1 MKVIMTCGGT
11 GGHIYPAIA
20 IADKIKEE
28 NPHAQIIF
36 VGTGR
41 PLERKAIPAAGY
53 ELRTISAS
61 GFHRRKIYRNFV
73 TGKDMVKGMIQVG
86 RIIKDFN
93 PLAVIGTGGYVCVP
107 VIMRAHQMGIKTYIH
122 EQNAKPGLANRFL
135 ASRVDK
141 VFLGFKEAAPYFK
154 NQEKIIVT
162 GNPIRKSFEGS
173 SKVEARKQL
182 SLMEDTF
189 MLVIFG
195 GSLGAS
201 IINEATVEA
210 LPILSTQKNIF
221 IYFVTGG
228 RYYDLIE
235 RRLDEKGLGDKSNI
249 KLMEYAENMDILLAG
264 ADLVVSRAGAL
275 TLAEETLV
283 GTPAILIPS
292 PNVTGNHQF
301 YNALAVS
308 ENGGAIILK
317 EDEGL
322 GSKLVQTILD
332 LMGDPQRLDNMGTA
346 MKKLGSKEGAKFIYE
361 HLDLRSD
368 APKSEKYFG

>member
-1 MKVIMTCGGT
+1 MNVIMTCGGT

-20 IADKIKEE
+20 IADKIKRE
-28 NPHAQIIF
+28 NPHARIIF

-53 ELRTISAS
+53 ELRIISAS
-61 GFHRRKIYRNFV
+61 GFHRRKLYRNFV
-73 TGKDMVKGMIQVG
+73 TAKDMVKGMIQAG

-93 PLAVIGTGGYVCVP
+93 PVAVIGTGGYVCVP
-107 VIMRAHQMGIKTYIH
+107 VIMRAHQMGIRTYIH

-141 VFLGFKEAAPYFK
+141 VFLGFIEAAPYFK
-154 NQEKIIVT
+154 AQEKIIVT
-162 GNPIRKSFEGS
+162 GNPIRKSFEGM
-173 SKVEARKQL
+173 SKVEARGKL

-189 MLVIFG
+189 MIVIFG

-201 IINEATVEA
+201 MINGATIQA
-210 LPILSTQKNIF
+210 LPILSPHKNIF
-221 IYFVTGG
+221 IYFITGS
-228 RYYDLIE
+228 RYYELVKRE
-235 RRLDEKGLGDKSNI
+235 LEEKGLRDKSNI
-249 KLMEYAENMDILLAG
+249 KLMEYAENMDLLLGG

-301 YNALAVS
+301 YNAMAVS
-308 ENGGAIILK
+308 ENGGAIMLE

-322 GSKLVQTILD
+322 GSKLAQAILD
-332 LMGDPQRLDNMGTA
+332 LMGDPKGLENMSISMKRLGT
-346 MKKLGSKEGAKFIYE
+346 KEGVKLIYE
-361 HLDLRSD
+361 HLDLTRQC
-368 APKSEKYFG
+368 P